1 MFGKIFVFFSSF
13 FHHDTVPVQQER
25 VIVVSVPEDEIVIES
40 IRPEMASMYY

>member
-13 FHHDTVPVQQER
+13 FHHDTVPVQQEQ
-25 VIVVSVPEDEIVIES
+25 VIVVSVPEDEIVIEN